1 MKLFDIFEAVKF
13 SEENMIFITH
23 GGYLYYIYN
32 SDDSMTLILKD
43 IEDTVDAL
51 SSGRETE

>member
-32 SDDSMTLILKD
+32 SDDSMALILKD